1 MKHLRIGSKGKDVE
15 VLQHN
20 LSRAGY
26 LTKVDG
32 DFGPVTHLNLV
43 HFQMDHSLENDGIYG
58 PITREVLMDKV
69 AQHSQVPFPTPVSPS
84 ETPWMDWLARN
95 MGEKEIPGNR
105 ANQFIVDLFRYTSL
119 WGNPLALSDETAWCA
134 ATACAALEKNGY
146 NSPKSAWAAHFD
158 TFGEKLTEPKFG
170 AIITVKTNSGSKR
183 HVTFFVK
190 KDANGNFVCRGGN
203 QANMLKESTYNKD
216 LIVEIRWPT
225 KKKI

>member
-1 MKHLRIGSKGKDVE
+1 MGSKGSDVE
-15 VLQHN
+15 KLQHN
-20 LSRAGY
+20 LSKVGY

-32 DFGPVTHLNLV
+32 DFGPITHLNLI
-43 HFQMDHSLENDGIYG
+43 HFQMDHSLLNDGIYG
-58 PITREVLMDKV
+58 PITYRVLTEKV
-69 AQHSQVPFPTPVSPS
+69 DLLSQLPLPVPVSPS
-84 ETPWMDWLARN
+84 ETPWMDWLERN
-95 MGEKEIPGNR
+95 MGEKEISGSR

-134 ATACAALEKNGY
+134 ACACAALEKNGY
-146 NSPKSAWAAHFD
+146 NSPNSAWAAHFD

-190 KDANGNFVCRGGN
+190 KDATGNYICRGGN

-216 LIVEIRWPT
+216 LIAEIRWPT
-225 KKKI
+225 KKTI